1 MVVELLLV
9 VEVETMMRSGRKLKL
24 GERWR
29 RIFLYYDVQARCVAD
44 QPTKDVVF
52 FQLIPYVLLYYDVYF
67 FLI

>member
-9 VEVETMMRSGRKLKL
+9 EEVETMMRSGRKLNL

-29 RIFLYYDVQARCVAD
+29 RFFCITMSKPGVSLTSLQRMLC
-44 QPTKDVVF
+44 F

-67 FLI
+67 S

>member
-9 VEVETMMRSGRKLKL
+9 EEVETMMRSGRKLKL

-52 FQLIPYVLLYYDVYF
+52 FE
-67 FLI
+67 

>member
-9 VEVETMMRSGRKLKL
+9 EEVETMMRSGRKLKL

-29 RIFLYYDVQARCVAD
+29 RFFCITMSKPGVSLTSLQRMLC
-44 QPTKDVVF
+44 F

-67 FLI
+67 S